1 MISILPQFCSFL
13 QRRTMRCLIVICLA
27 SIVGLSTANYGGYQQ
42 LTSYLPY
49 GNQHMYVPQQY
60 KPVPKY
66 QPVPV
71 VNLDMDF
78 SPSVA
83 YPVHHGGAGGSMQP
97 VFGSRSGSVSTAGSC
112 LESEGLAKDAL
123 KANLKVLNTISKTE
137 LDTDTLK
144 NIFGEG
150 EFQSRSGQS
159 CGFTDVISC
168 GKDVTDAVMK
178 CMDGGLSVDAIVP
191 CAEGFL
197 GTRKNCMGCICKILS
212 TVSRGK
218 LRC

>member
-1 MISILPQFCSFL
+1 MGSFPLTYL
-13 QRRTMRCLIVICLA
+13 QSSTMRCLIAICLA
-27 SIVGLSTANYGGYQQ
+27 SVVGLSTAGYGGYQP
-42 LTSYLPY
+42 YVPY
-49 GNQHMYVPQQY
+49 GNHQHMYVPQ
-60 KPVPKY
+60 Y
-66 QPVPV
+66 QPAV
-71 VNLDMDF
+71 VKLDMDF
-78 SPSVA
+78 SPSLT
-83 YPVHHGGAGGSMQP
+83 YPVHHGSAGGSTQQP
-97 VFGSRSGSVSTAGSC
+97 GFDSRSGSVTTTSSC
-112 LESEGLAKDAL
+112 SESEGLAKDAL

-144 NIFGEG
+144 KIFGKG

-159 CGFTDVISC
+159 CGFSDAISC

-178 CMDGGLSVDAIVP
+178 CMDGGLKVETIVP

-197 GTRKNCMGCICKILS
+197 ASRKNCMGCICKILS

>member
-1 MISILPQFCSFL
+1 
-13 QRRTMRCLIVICLA
+13 
-27 SIVGLSTANYGGYQQ
+27 
-42 LTSYLPY
+42 
-49 GNQHMYVPQQY
+49 MYVPQQY

-123 KANLKVLNTISKTE
+123 KANLKVLNTITKSE
-137 LDTDTLK
+137 LDQDTMK
-144 NIFGEG
+144 NIFGQG
-150 EFQSRSGQS
+150 EFQSRAGESCSFSQVFS
-159 CGFTDVISC
+159 CGTV
-168 GKDVTDAVMK
+168 VTDAITRCV
-178 CMDGGLSVDAIVP
+178 DGGLNVDNIVR
-191 CAEGFL
+191 CAEGLL
-197 GTRKNCMGCICKILS
+197 GTRKDCMGCVCKFLS
-212 TVSRGK
+212 TVTRGK
-218 LRC
+218 LVC

>member
-1 MISILPQFCSFL
+1 
-13 QRRTMRCLIVICLA
+13 
-27 SIVGLSTANYGGYQQ
+27 
-42 LTSYLPY
+42 
-49 GNQHMYVPQQY
+49 MYVPQQ
-60 KPVPKY
+60 Y